1 MEVPSLFMTTTLPLR
16 PLGSFGGVS
25 TLLQEPIMTPLRRR
39 MLEDMQIRN
48 FSKNTQESYL
58 MQVSLY
64 ARHFRRS
71 PEGLGPRNIRD
82 YQVYLTNEKKLAP
95 GSISIATAALR
106 FLYTVTLKRPWDIEK
121 VLPMPKKSETLPVIL
136 SPEEVHHFLS
146 CVPRRKGRTVLTVCY
161 AAGLRIAEAVA
172 LKPADIDSQRM
183 MIRVEQGK
191 GQKDRYVML
200 SEQLL
205 KILREWYRYAR
216 PTEWMFPGKI
226 PGMHVTTEGVQDACK
241 LGLKRSGLTKPV
253 TPHSLRHAFATH
265 LLEYG
270 TDLRTIQLLMGHRSL
285 STTARYLR
293 LAVNKVCATRSP
305 LDLLPHPLPPAEPA
319 KAPEHF

>member
-1 MEVPSLFMTTTLPLR
+1 MTQLR
-16 PLGSFGGVS
+16 
-25 TLLQEPIMTPLRRR
+25 QR

-48 FSKNTQESYL
+48 FSENTQQSYL
-58 MQVSLY
+58 MQVSLF

-71 PEGLGPRNIRD
+71 PEGLGPVNIRT
-82 YQVYLTNEKKLAP
+82 YQVYMTNEKKLAP

-106 FLYTVTLKRPWDIEK
+106 FLYTVTLKRPWDVAE
-121 VLPMPKKSETLPVIL
+121 VLPMPKASQTLPVIL
-136 SPEEVHHFLS
+136 SPDEVRQFLG

-161 AAGLRIAEAVA
+161 AAGLRISEAVS

-205 KILREWYRYAR
+205 KILREWYRFAR
-216 PTEWMFPGKI
+216 PTVWMFPGVI
-226 PGMHVTTEGVQDACK
+226 PGSHVTVEGVQDACK
-241 LGLKRSGLTKPV
+241 LGRERSGLKKPV
-253 TPHSLRHAFATH
+253 TPHSLRPAFACH

-293 LAVNKVCATRSP
+293 LATSKVCATRSP
-305 LDLLPHPLPPAEPA
+305 LDLLPRPLPPAEPP

>member
-1 MEVPSLFMTTTLPLR
+1 MTVLR
-16 PLGSFGGVS
+16 
-25 TLLQEPIMTPLRRR
+25 QR

-48 FSKNTQESYL
+48 FSENTRESYL
-58 MQVSLY
+58 MQVSLF

-71 PEGLGPRNIRD
+71 PEGLGPINIRT

-95 GSISIATAALR
+95 GSIHIATSALR
-106 FLYTVTLKRPWDIEK
+106 FLYTVTLKRPWDVAE
-121 VLPMPKKSETLPVIL
+121 VLPMPKASQTLPVIL
-136 SPEEVHHFLS
+136 SPDEVRQFLG

-161 AAGLRIAEAVA
+161 AAGLRISEAVS

-205 KILREWYRYAR
+205 KILREWYRFAR
-216 PTEWMFPGKI
+216 PTVWMFPGVI
-226 PGMHVTTEGVQDACK
+226 PGSHVTVEGVQDACK
-241 LGLKRSGLTKPV
+241 LGRERSGLKKPV
-253 TPHSLRHAFATH
+253 TPHSLRHAFACH

-293 LAVNKVCATRSP
+293 LATSKVCATRSP
-305 LDLLPHPLPPAEPA
+305 LDLLPRPLPPAEPP

>member
-1 MEVPSLFMTTTLPLR
+1 
-16 PLGSFGGVS
+16 
-25 TLLQEPIMTPLRRR
+25 MTPLRQR
-39 MLEDMQIRN
+39 MTEDMQIRN
-48 FSKNTQESYL
+48 FSENSQKSYL
-58 MQVSLY
+58 QQVSLY

-71 PEGLGPRNIRD
+71 PEGLGPRDIRD

-95 GSISIATAALR
+95 KSISIATAALR
-106 FLYTVTLKRPWDIEK
+106 FLYTVTLKRPWDVAE
-121 VLPMPKKSETLPVIL
+121 VLPMPKAPQTLPVIL
-136 SPEEVHHFLS
+136 SPEEVRQFLS
-146 CVPRRKGRTVLTVCY
+146 CVPRRKARTILTVCY
-161 AAGLRIAEAVA
+161 AAGLRISEAIS
-172 LKPADIDSQRM
+172 LKPTDIDSQRM

-216 PTEWMFPGKI
+216 PTVWMFPGVI
-226 PGMHVTTEGVQDACK
+226 PGSHITRSGVDDACE
-241 LGLKRSGLTKPV
+241 LALKRSGLIKPV
-253 TPHSLRHAFATH
+253 TPHSLRHAFACH

-293 LAVNKVCATRSP
+293 LAISKVCATRSP
-305 LDLLPHPLPPAEPA
+305 LDLLPRPLPPSEPS